1 METDKT
7 TLQDLSIFNHEDEFS
22 VFNKTNLTR
31 TTGGREK
38 LRQIFNHSLN
48 DIDSIKNVQKTL
60 KLILEKRDQW
70 PLFVSNGSVL
80 MIYKFYE
87 STIDEPPSRPS
98 PITAYLYKLLHGPDF
113 SFVKYAST
121 RSENRFTVSSVFSFS
136 IAP

>member
-7 TLQDLSIFNHEDEFS
+7 TLRDLSIFNHEDEFS
-22 VFNKTNLTR
+22 VFSKLNLTR

-60 KLILEKRDQW
+60 KIFIEKRDQW
-70 PLFVSNGSVL
+70 PLAVSNGSVL

-87 STIDEPPSRPS
+87 HTIDEPP
-98 PITAYLYKLLHGPDF
+98 
-113 SFVKYAST
+113 
-121 RSENRFTVSSVFSFS
+121 
-136 IAP
+136 